1 MEKYFNFDIKE
12 PELCIARAFLKY
24 IEETGDY
31 NKPVDDFIMFYV
43 EYKNC
48 SIRDINLVKIAEYI
62 ANEV

>member
-1 MEKYFNFDIKE
+1 MEKYFNFNIKE

-31 NKPVDDFIMFYV
+31 NKPIYDFIKFYC
-43 EYKNC
+43 EKKNIN
-48 SIRDINLVKIAEYI
+48 SIDDVKIAEYI